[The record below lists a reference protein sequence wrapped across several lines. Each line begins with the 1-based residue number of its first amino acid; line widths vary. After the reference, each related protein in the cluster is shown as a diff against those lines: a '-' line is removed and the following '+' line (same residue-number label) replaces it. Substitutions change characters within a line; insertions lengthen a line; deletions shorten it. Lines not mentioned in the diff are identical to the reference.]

1 MAIKYKLE
9 TLFDR
14 GTVIPIIS
22 LNASGEVHN
31 DDWIN
36 SVQSAIECCEGH
48 PPSRFL
54 IDNTNAV
61 DLIGLEG
68 YKGVIDLI
76 TEAGLSS
83 IRFAVISKDPLDSY
97 RGAVMASYAK
107 DKEISLEIEIFN
119 NSEDAKSWLIDQLA
133 PASPLSE
140 PA

>member
-1 MAIKYKLE
+1 MAIKYRLE

-36 SVQSAIECCEGH
+36 SIQSAIECCEGH

-76 TEAGLSS
+76 TEAAILSV
-83 IRFAVISKDPLDSY
+83 RFAVISKDPLDSH
-97 RGAVMASYAK
+97 RSAVMASYAK
-107 DKEISLEIEIFN
+107 DKEISFEIKRFHS
-119 NSEDAKSWLIDQLA
+119 SEDAKRWLI
-133 PASPLSE
+133 
-140 PA
+140 